1 MFLRDVEFW
10 IILLTFWWELIFLSV
25 RFVYL
30 LLLFNPMPCLSGFPA
45 SLKSRWIPTLLEKRV
60 PSTKSPCSTLTDSRE
75 NHLKCTKMAC
85 LRQTPLTC
93 SGHTRPVVDLA
104 FSDVSENGY
113 FLISACKGDFVL
125 YFNKYLRKRCTLHLF
140 VLMCR
145 WETNDPSR
153 RHWWLDRDTWRT
165 QRRCLG
171 RCFDEWRY
179 EGCHWCCWLQRK
191 GKSTQPNF
199 MHVFDGIRIIEF
211 YKLII
216 VVGRNHR
223 RGNEIFRAPAYR
235 QERWLLAGW
244 STTAHRLEWQA
255 PARLWFGAPG
265 CW

>member
-1 MFLRDVEFW
+1 MLNSELFYWHFDENWFSSPSDSFICFYFSTRCRVWVVSPPPWKAAEFQPSLKNEFPQQNLRAPLWLIHVK
-10 IILLTFWWELIFLSV
+10 IIWSVPKWLACVKPRWHAADTQGRLLTWPSATFPKMDISW
-25 RFVYL
+25 YL
-30 LLLFNPMPCLSGFPA
+30 LAKVILSYISINP
-45 SLKSRWIPTLLEKRV
+45 W
-60 PSTKSPCSTLTDSRE
+60 E
-75 NHLKCTKMAC
+75 N
-85 LRQTPLTC
+85 
-93 SGHTRPVVDLA
+93 VVHRI
-104 FSDVSENGY
+104 F
-113 FLISACKGDFVL
+113 
-125 YFNKYLRKRCTLHLF
+125 F